1 MTDLPDEIIGE
12 NNLYVFYENNI
23 TSKMTRQ
30 FLKKYKNIYREWSL
44 LKKYN
49 IRNSKGAYIIQY
61 PLTPDKVNEYLENS

>member
-1 MTDLPDEIIGE
+1 MIIAE
-12 NNLYVFYENNI
+12 NNLYVFYEDKI
-23 TSKMTRQ
+23 QSQMTGN
-30 FLKKYKNIYREWSL
+30 FLKKYRNKCREWSL